1 MTIPPS
7 PRMKT
12 TPDETMESLSQ
23 HDDAC
28 ERLKDYKSPSL
39 PSRRASQM
47 PSNRQ
52 SLPTSLRDTI
62 CPERETK
69 EKDWSEKTRTEEQIS
84 EPEWVDN
91 VEFFITKVRLLLL
104 QVSLIIMNTSLQVL
118 CVFKLLLCFDYYRNL
133 VFGVEVLMGSG
144 TWGRYNLLLVM
155 RLVLSCPPRK

>member
-7 PRMKT
+7 PTMKA
-12 TPDETMESLSQ
+12 TPEETMESLSQ

-39 PSRRASQM
+39 PSRRTSQM

-69 EKDWSEKTRTEEQIS
+69 EKDCRTEPIS
-84 EPEWVDN
+84 EPEWVNN

-104 QVSLIIMNTSLQVL
+104 HISLILMNTLLQVY

-133 VFGVEVLMGSG
+133 VFGVEVVMGSG
-144 TWGRYNLLLVM
+144 TWGRYNLLRVM